1 MTVPSVE
8 LSKPKIAGAKQS
20 LVPWRKT
27 HSKEADDKQKLGKYQ
42 RQLQANNQTLYRS
55 IKGRRVCVC
64 VVNVFIFVI
73 KCKIHDCC
81 RMIKYNF
88 VAFAERSVLNQQIGT
103 EPPQG
108 SSSTPSPGA
117 SASFRSPVE
126 GTPSPGTQTTLS
138 SLWFPMDEDFFAQT
152 AEEKTLYGKQKI
164 PSPVREKECIRT
176 RRSSSHKIPNQE
188 NIGTQTV
195 EVKPSSNE
203 SQRAKLRTPGVL
215 SVRGQPDPKPTTRC
229 ARPLYP
235 PTLRKSTS
243 EIPKQ
248 VKKKSAKK
256 PDKDFVCQD
265 SECPYHRKPSQ
276 ELAVGS
282 QLEPTETTSG
292 SRGQVPD
299 MSAAMQKL
307 PKIKTPY
314 RPKGGYLY
322 DPELDTKKTRG
333 SPKPVLH
340 RPSSAE
346 SIFLIVKP
354 PSLGSCDNA
363 QAAAAAAASTNA
375 EIVPEVTPQFASF
388 IRHRCMYLQDR
399 NPRCLTP
406 TMCSIKIPQGPIE
419 SLQSV
424 QKMQSHL
431 TQCNQL
437 HEIRWI

>member
-1 MTVPSVE
+1 M
-8 LSKPKIAGAKQS
+8 
-20 LVPWRKT
+20 
-27 HSKEADDKQKLGKYQ
+27 
-42 RQLQANNQTLYRS
+42 
-55 IKGRRVCVC
+55 CVC
-64 VVNVFIFVI
+64 VVNVFIFVT

-81 RMIKYNF
+81 RIIKYDF
-88 VAFAERSVLNQQIGT
+88 VAFAERKILNQQIGT
-103 EPPQG
+103 EPPQE
-108 SSSTPSPGA
+108 SSSAASPGA

-126 GTPSPGTQTTLS
+126 GTPSPGTRTALS
-138 SLWFPMDEDFFAQT
+138 SLWFPMDEDFFAQS

-164 PSPVREKECIRT
+164 PSPVREKKECIRT
-176 RRSSSHKIPNQE
+176 RRSSSLKIPNQE

-203 SQRAKLRTPGVL
+203 SQPAKLRTQGVL

-243 EIPKQ
+243 EVPKH
-248 VKKKSAKK
+248 VKKKSTKK
-256 PDKDFVCQD
+256 PEKDFVCQD
-265 SECPYHRKPSQ
+265 SECPYHRKPGQ
-276 ELAVGS
+276 ELAVAS
-282 QLEPTETTSG
+282 QLEPIENTSG

-299 MSAAMQKL
+299 MSVAQKI

-333 SPKPVLH
+333 SAKPVLH

-363 QAAAAAAASTNA
+363 QAVASASTNT

-388 IRHRCMYLQDR
+388 IKHRCMYLRDR

-419 SLQSV
+419 NLQSV